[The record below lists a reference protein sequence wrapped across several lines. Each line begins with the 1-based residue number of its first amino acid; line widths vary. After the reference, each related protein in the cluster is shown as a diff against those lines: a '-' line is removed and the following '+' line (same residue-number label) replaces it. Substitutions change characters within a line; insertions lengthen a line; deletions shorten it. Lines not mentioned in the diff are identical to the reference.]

1 MKLYYAP
8 ASSYSQRVL
17 IALYEKEINFTPVEV
32 NLFDP
37 EVRQNYLNINPFGK
51 VPTLVTDDGTVLFEA
66 SIIIEY
72 LDKTYPN
79 CPQLIPENSEKA
91 LETRMLERIID
102 VYINTGREALFSDTQ
117 RPIEARGASNVIK
130 ARSLMETALA
140 LLDERLAKRTW
151 LVDEFSS
158 SDCAAAPTLAYLR
171 IVYNYEHLSNL
182 TNYVKRL
189 ESRPSVIKTFNSG
202 YEQMTQMLSKLKYPV
217 ELAPLSK

>member
-17 IALYEKEINFTPVEV
+17 IALYEKEVNFTPVEV

-37 EVRQNYLNINPFGK
+37 YERQNYLNINPFSK
-51 VPTLVTDDGTVLFEA
+51 VPTLITDDGTVLFEA

-72 LDKTYPN
+72 LDKTYQKA
-79 CPQLIPENSEKA
+79 PQLIPVNSEKA
-91 LETRMLERIID
+91 LETRMVERIID
-102 VYINTGREALFSDTQ
+102 VYINTGREALFGDTQ
-117 RPIEARGASNVIK
+117 RAIEARGAANIVK
-130 ARSLMETALA
+130 ARSLMETALT
-140 LLDERLAKRTW
+140 LLDERLASRTW

-171 IVYNYEHLSNL
+171 IVYSYEHLLNL

-202 YEQMTQMLSKLKYPV
+202 REQMTQMLSKLKYPL
-217 ELAPLSK
+217 ELVKA

>member
-72 LDKTYPN
+72 LDKTYP
-79 CPQLIPENSEKA
+79 CAPQLIPVNSDKA

-117 RPIEARGASNVIK
+117 RPIEARGAANVIK
-130 ARSLMETALA
+130 ASKLMETALL
-140 LLDERLAKRTW
+140 LLDERLASRTW
-151 LVDEFSS
+151 LVDEFSA

-189 ESRPSVIKTFNSG
+189 ESRPSVINTFNSG
-202 YEQMTQMLSKLKYPV
+202 REQMTQMLSKLKYPV
-217 ELAPLSK
+217 ELAKA

>member
-17 IALYEKEINFTPVEV
+17 IALYEKEVNFTPIQV

-37 EVRQNYLNINPFGK
+37 EVRQSYLNINPFGK
-51 VPTLVTDDGTVLFEA
+51 IPTLITDDDKVLFEA
-66 SIIIEY
+66 NIIIEY
-72 LDKTYPN
+72 LDKTYQKA
-79 CPQLIPENSEKA
+79 PQLIPVNSEKA

-102 VYINTGREALFSDTQ
+102 IYINTGREALFSDTQ
-117 RPIEARGASNVIK
+117 RPPEMRGAANVIK
-130 ARSLMETALA
+130 ARSLMETALL

-151 LVDEFSS
+151 LVDKFSA

-171 IVYNYEHLSNL
+171 MVYNYKHLPNL
-182 TNYVKRL
+182 TNYVARL

-202 YEQMTQMLSKLKYPV
+202 YEQMTQMLSKLEYPL
-217 ELAPLSK
+217 ELVA